1 MNIAHKL
8 SPTTE
13 PHGSS
18 SRHATATSR
27 RAFVSRSAGLAA
39 GALLAGSASVD
50 ARSGEQMSRQVQDN
64 KAIVGRWFTEFWGN
78 PWNPKVIDELA
89 APDMLLQYSLHAPR
103 KGREDVRAF
112 MHGFRAAFPDL
123 GFKGAADLIAEG
135 DYVVGRWVGGG
146 THTGPR
152 FSDFLAGSLPAAS
165 GRKMH
170 FTGTT
175 VIKVMNGRIAEEIG
189 LDDGVTA
196 LMQLGLIRRS
206 D

>member
-1 MNIAHKL
+1 MSAQARIQDVKR
-8 SPTTE
+8 SMT
-13 PHGSS
+13 
-18 SRHATATSR
+18 R
-27 RAFVSRSAGLAA
+27 RAFGRDTAMATAGMVAAGLAA
-39 GALLAGSASVD
+39 SPRAAQSGHEMTAK
-50 ARSGEQMSRQVQDN
+50 AREN

-78 PWNPKVIDELA
+78 PWNPRIVDELA

-103 KGREDVRAF
+103 RGREDVRAF
-112 MHGFRAAFPDL
+112 MVGFRAAFPDL
-123 GFKGAADLIAEG
+123 GFAGAADLIAEG

-146 THTGPR
+146 THTGPA

-175 VIKVMNGRIAEEIG
+175 VLRVERGRIAEEIG

-196 LMQLGLIRRS
+196 LMQLGLIKRS
-206 D
+206 